1 MGFAGSL
8 LGFPYFAASVFRV
21 DVFFGIALFS
31 AMTAYDTHQAI

>member
-1 MGFAGSL
+1 MGFAGAL
-8 LGFPYFAASVFRV
+8 LGFPYFAGSVFRV